1 MSANQFG
8 ERFRWMTFGESHGPA
23 IGVVIDG
30 CPAGVT
36 IDLNFVQA
44 ELNKR
49 RPGQVGKV
57 VSPRSE
63 TDQVEVL
70 SGILEGKTLGT
81 PIAMMIRNQDARS
94 ADYESVKAKPR
105 AGHADDMWNL
115 KFGHSD
121 HRGGGRASGRETATR
136 VMAGAVAQQV
146 IQKLYPDLQFR
157 TFASAI
163 GRFELTDTEKENF
176 IQSRQ
181 SYDEYSTRFP
191 SGRNAE
197 VESYLKDLQAKHDS
211 VGGAVQI
218 SMKNVPLGLGQPVFH
233 KLKSD
238 LAAAFMSIGA
248 TAGVDLGGGDLS
260 MTGQQFHSQ
269 SHSKNYGGVRGG
281 ISTGETITLTIFFK
295 PTSSI
300 LDVARQGRHDP
311 CIVIR
316 AIPVVQAMAACVILD
331 HLLWMRTDRI

>member
-1 MSANQFG
+1 MSANIFG

-30 CPAGVT
+30 CPSGVL
-36 IDLNFVQA
+36 IDLSLLQA
-44 ELNKR
+44 ELNRR
-49 RPGQVGKV
+49 RPGQAGKV
-57 VSPRSE
+57 VSPRQE
-63 TDQVEVL
+63 TDQVEIL
-70 SGILEGKTLGT
+70 SGLFGGRTLGT

-94 ADYESVKAKPR
+94 GDYDAVRNSPR
-105 AGHADDMWNL
+105 SGHADDMWNL
-115 KFGHSD
+115 KFGHFD

-136 VMAGAVAQQV
+136 VMAGAIAQQV
-146 IQKLYPDLQFR
+146 ISQLHPQLQFR
-157 TFASAI
+157 VFASQI
-163 GRFELTDTEKENF
+163 GKYQLTTAEKESF
-176 IQSRQ
+176 INSHQ
-181 SYDEYSTRFP
+181 SYDDFSVRFP
-191 SGRNAE
+191 SDRNAE
-197 VESYLKDLQAKHDS
+197 VEQYLKELQANHDS

-218 SMKNVPLGLGQPVFH
+218 SIKNPPLGLGQPVFH

-248 TAGVDLGGGDLS
+248 TAGIDLGEADLS
-260 MTGQQFHSQ
+260 LTGQQFHASSQ
-269 SHSKNYGGVRGG
+269 SKNYGGVRGG
-281 ISTGETITLTIFFK
+281 ISTGETVTLTVFFK

-300 LDVARQGRHDP
+300 LDVAKQGRHDP